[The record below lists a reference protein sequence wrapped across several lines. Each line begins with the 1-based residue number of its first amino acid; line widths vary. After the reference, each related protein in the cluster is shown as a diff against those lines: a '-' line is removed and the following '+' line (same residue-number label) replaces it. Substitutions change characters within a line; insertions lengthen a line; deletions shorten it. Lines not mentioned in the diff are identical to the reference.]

1 MGVIQNQYHLQRCAM
16 SNKPKVVKTKQPH
29 LDILGRELAEGDFV
43 AAPYH
48 NSMVISKIIRIT
60 PKMLRLSK
68 LNTVHKKEFTRYPF
82 ECALLPRDDVTFH
95 ILRTA
100 K

>member
-1 MGVIQNQYHLQRCAM
+1 MT
-16 SNKPKVVKTKQPH
+16 SKPRLVKKEKQPH
-29 LDILGRELAEGDFV
+29 LDVLGRELAEGDFV

-48 NSMVISKIIRIT
+48 NTLTVCKILRLT
-60 PKMLRLSK
+60 PKMLKLSK
-68 LNTVHKKEFTRYPF
+68 LNVVHKKEITRYPF